1 MGLTKDWRI
10 GVRLLCAK
18 GLHHHDAFILGFI
31 LQAGRYIITTFV
43 YIARAST
50 LGFRSKPI
58 GDTYVRT
65 L

>member
-1 MGLTKDWRI
+1 MWCKGD
-10 GVRLLCAK
+10 RLLGAK
-18 GLHHHDAFILGFI
+18 GLYHHDAFILGFI
-31 LQAGRYIITTFV
+31 SQASRYIITTFV
-43 YIARAST
+43 YIARASA

>member
-1 MGLTKDWRI
+1 MWCKGD
-10 GVRLLCAK
+10 RLLGAK

-31 LQAGRYIITTFV
+31 SQASRYIITTFV
-43 YIARAST
+43 YIAPASA
-50 LGFRSKPI
+50 LGFRPKPI

>member
-1 MGLTKDWRI
+1 MKLIFK
-10 GVRLLCAK
+10 
-18 GLHHHDAFILGFI
+18 DAFILGFI
-31 LQAGRYIITTFV
+31 SQASRYIITTFV
-43 YIARAST
+43 YIARASA

>member
-1 MGLTKDWRI
+1 MWCKGD
-10 GVRLLCAK
+10 RLLGTK
-18 GLHHHDAFILGFI
+18 ELYHHDAFILGFI
-31 LQAGRYIITTFV
+31 SQASRYIITTFV
-43 YIARAST
+43 YIARASA